1 MKYMNASVPILAPG
15 GDESTVIREEG
26 GKKET
31 GYIADWI
38 KAFVSSAPTETMA
51 DSEHGVRILML
62 LSEKREDPNT
72 LEMEDA
78 DYSWLVKRVD
88 EIGAKVIGLMAF
100 RLKEGLV
107 SMSKEERESRRN
119 GTKEETTDEEEE

>member
-1 MKYMNASVPILAPG
+1 MKYIDTSTPTLAPG
-15 GDESTVIREEG
+15 GDESTIIREEG

-31 GYIADWI
+31 GYITDWI
-38 KAFVSSAPTETMA
+38 RVFVSNAPTETMA
-51 DSEHGVRILML
+51 DAEHGVRILML
-62 LSEKREDPNT
+62 LSEKQKDLNI

-88 EIGAKVIGLMAF
+88 EIGAKIIGLMAF

-107 SMSKEERESRRN
+107 LMSEEERESQHN
-119 GTKEETTDEEEE
+119 GAEKVRDEAEAS